1 MTHRS
6 IPLPTGF
13 AITPLGHNHA
23 EMTVTPLYPGY
34 GMTVGNA
41 LRRVLFSSLP
51 GAAVSTVKIKG
62 ISHEFSAVPHVA
74 EDIVELIMNLKLLR
88 MKLHGDEP
96 QTIMLKANGE
106 RNVTAKDFDT
116 PTQVEIVNPSQHI
129 ASLTDAAAVLEMEL
143 TVMNGRG
150 YVPVE
155 TREKEQREIGTIA
168 IDALYSPVKT
178 VTFRT
183 ENVRVE
189 QMTNWDKLILQIETD
204 GTMSPTDAFRMSA
217 QILAEQFQ
225 EIGQRMTDDGAQTMT
240 DEASA
245 AEGSDGT
252 AEPDASDQVD
262 VPAAEP
268 KKKRKSSKKKTDDE
282 A

>member
-1 MTHRS
+1 MTNRS

-13 AITPLGHNHA
+13 SITPLGDHRA

-74 EDIVELIMNLKLLR
+74 EDAVELIMNLKLLR

-96 QTIMLKANGE
+96 QTIVLKAKGE
-106 RNVTAKDFDT
+106 RNVTAKDFDA
-116 PTQVEIVNPSQHI
+116 PTQVEIVNPSQHV
-129 ASLTDAAAVLEMEL
+129 ATLTDPAAALDMEL
-143 TVMNGRG
+143 TVTSGRG

-155 TREKEQREIGTIA
+155 TREKEQREIGTIV

-204 GTMSPTDAFRMSA
+204 GTMSPTDAFRMAA

-225 EIGQRMTDDGAQTMT
+225 EIGQRMTDDEARTMT
-240 DEASA
+240 DETSAGEVMDEAAS
-245 AEGSDGT
+245 
-252 AEPDASDQVD
+252 DASDQVEM
-262 VPAAEP
+262 PAAEP
-268 KKKRKSSKKKTDDE
+268 KKKRKSSKKKPDDE

>member
-1 MTHRS
+1 MTNRS

-13 AITPLGHNHA
+13 AITPLGDNRA

-96 QTIMLKANGE
+96 QIVVLKAKGE
-106 RNVTAKDFDT
+106 RNVTAKDLDA

-129 ASLTDAAAVLEMEL
+129 ATLTDPAATLDLEL
-143 TVMNGRG
+143 TLTSGRG

-168 IDALYSPVKT
+168 VDALYSPVKT

-204 GTMSPTDAFRMSA
+204 GTMSPTDAFRMAA
-217 QILAEQFQ
+217 QILAEQFH
-225 EIGQRMTDDGAQTMT
+225 EIGQRMTDDAERAATDGSPAGEENDGQTESEPY
-240 DEASA
+240 DESEA
-245 AEGSDGT
+245 
-252 AEPDASDQVD
+252 
-262 VPAAEP
+262 PAAEP